1 MFRKANL
8 VAFTRA
14 KERVPRAV
22 AELKR
27 VGVQDVQVWWNYP
40 NPFDKVL
47 LDSMPHTR
55 QMDGNAGFF
64 NCSRTHYRIVK
75 TALELGEDGVFVC
88 EDDCRFMKDAAA
100 VEDALENAPEY
111 DVLLLDAIPARK
123 GRDTPVP
130 VGDGRWS
137 KFRSMRSAACYA
149 LSRKAMERIVWLY
162 ESAVDP
168 RVPGRFARI
177 CDQWFEKSRL
187 PGLDLFMATPNLAVQ
202 QTAPDRRNSGN
213 KWRLRGYE
221 TLGVDLGLYAEY

>member
-55 QMDGNAGFF
+55 QMDGSAGFF

-88 EDDCRFMKDAAA
+88 EDDCRFMKDLEA
-100 VEDALENAPEY
+100 VEDALAAAPKY
-111 DVLLLDAIPARK
+111 DVLLLDAIPPKSGLAAP
-123 GRDTPVP
+123 GP

-137 KFRSMRSAACYA
+137 EFRSMRSAACYA

-168 RVPGRFARI
+168 GVPGRFARI

-187 PGLDLFMATPNLAVQ
+187 PGLGLFMATPNLAVQ